1 LSQKRSDSNLKS
13 RTHVRLFHTK
23 RILWGICLTVMA
35 LTWTGCLSPI
45 SKSVRKQV
53 DTKISFKEIRKDP
66 EKFIGE
72 RVLLGGEIISSRN
85 TTQGTLLYV
94 LQKELDYRDKPR
106 KDDRS
111 DGRFMV
117 QDPRFLDP
125 EIYGSR
131 RLVTV
136 AGRVMGKQVRK
147 IGDLD
152 YVHPVIHAEEIHL
165 WRGEPERRE
174 YYFYPQPMWYFWG
187 VSDSAFPPWY

>member
-1 LSQKRSDSNLKS
+1 M
-13 RTHVRLFHTK
+13 V
-23 RILWGICLTVMA
+23 

-45 SKSVRKQV
+45 SKSARQEVNPR
-53 DTKISFKEIRKDP
+53 ISFKEIRDAP

-72 RVLLGGEIISSRN
+72 RVLLGGEIIRCRN

-94 LQKELDYRDKPR
+94 LQKEVDYRDKPR

-136 AGRVMGKQVRK
+136 AGRVMGMQVKK
-147 IGDLD
+147 IDDLD
-152 YVHPVIHAEEIHL
+152 YGHPVIHADEIHL
-165 WRGEPERRE
+165 WRDDSERRE

-187 VSDSAFPPWY
+187 VSGSTLPPWY